1 MPPAPVL
8 AAAARKAAA
17 AAFVS
22 LVLFTPFVGMRL
34 EDVDGHNGLA
44 FRPGRIAIAVVLV
57 FFGRLAMDL
66 WGSTLRNLVA
76 RVPPLPKLPPLLVRI
91 ALALVLAVALIF
103 PQTRI
108 ATRYDLDILSTFLT
122 YVMLGW
128 GLNIVVGLAGLLD
141 LGYVAF
147 YAAGAYTFALL
158 ASNFGFGFWLALPI
172 SGLVAATLG
181 MLLGFPV
188 LRLKGDYLAI
198 VTLGFGEI
206 IRIILI
212 NWSNVTGGPNGIS
225 GIPRPTFFGA
235 PFMARARN
243 GGTTFAQ
250 FFHIPFAPQQRVA
263 WLYYVILGLA
273 LVTLAFTQRLRR
285 LPIGR
290 AWEALREDEIACQAV
305 GLNPTVIKLTAFSLG
320 AMLGG
325 IAGCFFAARQGFVSP
340 ESFTFSESAV
350 ILAIVVLGGMGSQFG
365 VVIAAAVLV
374 GLPELGRSF
383 AEYRML
389 FFGLAMVLIMVWR
402 PRGLIAGRT
411 PSIRVDPKRFE
422 DVANDP
428 TPIGAVH

>member
-1 MPPAPVL
+1 L
-8 AAAARKAAA
+8 KAVKTATA
-17 AAFVS
+17 TACVA
-22 LVLFTPFVGMRL
+22 LVLSIPFIGVRL
-34 EDVDGHNGLA
+34 TDVDGHNGLE
-44 FRPGRIAIAVVLV
+44 FRPLGLLTAVGLV
-57 FFGRLAMDL
+57 FVGRLAMEL
-66 WGSTLRNLVA
+66 WVDTARQALRRIPALPRPTTAVTRVA
-76 RVPPLPKLPPLLVRI
+76 LT
-91 ALALVLAVALIF
+91 LVLAGALIF
-103 PQTRI
+103 PLTPV
-108 ATRYDLDILSTFLT
+108 ATRYDLDILATFLT

-158 ASNFGFGFWLALPI
+158 ASTLHIGFWLALPL

-181 MLLGFPV
+181 MILGFPV

-206 IRIILI
+206 IRIIII
-212 NWSNVTGGPNGIS
+212 NWSDVTGGPNGIS

-235 PFMARARN
+235 PFAAFSRD
-243 GGTTFAQ
+243 GSKTFAQ
-250 FFHIPFAPQQRVA
+250 LFGIPFTPQQRVA
-263 WLYYVILGLA
+263 WLYYVILALA
-273 LVTLAFTQRLRR
+273 LVTLVFTQRLRR

-305 GLNPTVIKLTAFSLG
+305 GLNPTIIKLTAFSLG

-325 IAGCFFAARQGFVSP
+325 LAGCFFAARQGFVSP

-350 ILAIVVLGGMGSQFG
+350 ILAIVVLGGMGSQMG

-374 GLPELGRSF
+374 GLPELGRNF

-389 FFGLAMVLIMVWR
+389 FFGLAMVLIMIWR
-402 PRGLIAGRT
+402 PRGLIAGRAPT
-411 PSIRVDPKRFE
+411 ISVDVTRYEDRADLGAIR
-422 DVANDP
+422 
-428 TPIGAVH
+428 

>member
-1 MPPAPVL
+1 MASWPVL
-8 AAAARKAAA
+8 TAAAKTAAKTA
-17 AAFVS
+17 LVAFVLSIPFIGVRLDTFDGVNS
-22 LVLFTPFVGMRL
+22 L
-34 EDVDGHNGLA
+34 E
-44 FRPGRIAIAVVLV
+44 FRPFGVLAAVVLV
-57 FFGRLAMDL
+57 FAGRLAMEL
-66 WGSTLRNLVA
+66 WADAPTRFLSGLPA
-76 RVPPLPKLPPLLVRI
+76 VPKPPPYAVKI
-91 ALALVLAVALIF
+91 GLAITLVLALAF
-103 PQTRI
+103 PLMPI
-108 ATRYDLDILSTFLT
+108 ATRYDLDILATFLT

-158 ASNFGFGFWLALPI
+158 ASTFGFGFWVALPL

-206 IRIILI
+206 IRIIII
-212 NWSNVTGGPNGIS
+212 NWSPVTGGPNGIS

-235 PFMARARN
+235 PFAARAKD

-250 FFHIPFAPQQRVA
+250 LFGIPFSPQQRVA

-273 LVTLAFTQRLRR
+273 LVTLAFTQRLRQ

-305 GLNPTVIKLTAFSLG
+305 GLNPTIIKLTAFSLG

-325 IAGCFFAARQGFVSP
+325 VAGCFFAARQGFVSP

-402 PRGLIAGRT
+402 PRGLIAGRA
-411 PSIRVDPKRFE
+411 PSIHVDVSRYSAPRTG
-422 DVANDP
+422 VAR
-428 TPIGAVH
+428 